1 MKKLS
6 DSKLLEIRFLVLIT
20 SILIISCG
28 KNNASRATGWDINSK
43 KGGFQYNIDYED
55 QETGP
60 GLVFI
65 EGGTFSKGQ
74 VQDDVLHDWNNTPNR
89 QHVMSFYI
97 DETEVTNIMYLE
109 YLDWIKAVFPQNEE
123 KYKRL
128 YEGALP
134 DTLVWRNQLGYV
146 EELTTNYL
154 RHPAYAEYPVV
165 GVNWIQAVQYLEWR
179 TDRVN
184 EYILEREAYVQKDV
198 RFTTEVENGQVDLNS
213 TFNTETYLRRPET
226 TYGGKIDSIAG
237 KKGIKNDTINVY
249 AGVDKGILLPAY
261 RLPTESE
268 WEYAALALV
277 GDREYNA
284 YRGKKKYPWSGEY
297 TRSQKRRTEG
307 DQLANFK
314 LGKGDYGG
322 IAGWSDDGAD
332 ITIQVKSYPPNDFGV
347 YDMAG
352 NVSEWVA
359 DVYRPIVDDEAS
371 DFNYYRGN
379 VYLKDV
385 IGEDGKAEI
394 ISPEELVYDT
404 LPTGKII
411 IKRLPGQ
418 LKKTEIDEEETFLRQ
433 NFSESDNR
441 NYRDGDIESTRL
453 FGQSQDEDL
462 AENKRPETTKMY
474 DAPTHPKVSTNE
486 DGQIVR
492 SKDKSG
498 SRTSLITDEVRVY
511 KGGSWKDRAYWLDPA
526 QRRYLPQYIATDHI
540 GFRGAMSRL
549 GSKSCLLYTSDAA
562 DE

>member
-1 MKKLS
+1 MKINHLIKNN
-6 DSKLLEIRFLVLIT
+6 LLLAFTIFFIY
-20 SILIISCG
+20 SCG
-28 KNNASRATGWDINSK
+28 KNNQSRGTGWSINSK
-43 KGGFQYNIDYED
+43 KGGFQYNTDFDE

-65 EGGTFSKGQ
+65 EGGTYTKGQ
-74 VQDDVLHDWNNTPNR
+74 VQDDVMHDWNNSPNQ

-109 YLDWIKAVFPQNEE
+109 YLDWIKAVFPQDQPQ
-123 KYKRL
+123 YKQL

-165 GVNWIQAVQYLEWR
+165 GVNWLQAVQFMEWR

-198 RFTTEVENGQVDLNS
+198 RYTTDFENGQVDANS

-237 KKGIKNDTINVY
+237 KRGIKNDTVNVY
-249 AGVDKGILLPAY
+249 AGIDKGLLLPSY

-284 YRGKKKYPWSGEY
+284 YRGKKKYPWSGET
-297 TRSQKRRTEG
+297 TRSEKRRTEG

-332 ITIQVKSYPPNDFGV
+332 ITIQVKSYP
-347 YDMAG
+347 
-352 NVSEWVA
+352 
-359 DVYRPIVDDEAS
+359 
-371 DFNYYRGN
+371 
-379 VYLKDV
+379 
-385 IGEDGKAEI
+385 
-394 ISPEELVYDT
+394 
-404 LPTGKII
+404 KII
-411 IKRLPGQ
+411 Q
-418 LKKTEIDEEETFLRQ
+418 Q
-433 NFSESDNR
+433 
-441 NYRDGDIESTRL
+441 
-453 FGQSQDEDL
+453 Q
-462 AENKRPETTKMY
+462 
-474 DAPTHPKVSTNE
+474 
-486 DGQIVR
+486 
-492 SKDKSG
+492 
-498 SRTSLITDEVRVY
+498 
-511 KGGSWKDRAYWLDPA
+511 
-526 QRRYLPQYIATDHI
+526 
-540 GFRGAMSRL
+540 
-549 GSKSCLLYTSDAA
+549 
-562 DE
+562 

>member
-1 MKKLS
+1 MKINHL
-6 DSKLLEIRFLVLIT
+6 INNNLVLFFAIFF
-20 SILIISCG
+20 IYSCG
-28 KNNASRATGWDINSK
+28 KNNQSRGTGWSINSK
-43 KGGFQYNIDYED
+43 KGGFQYNTDFDE

-65 EGGTFSKGQ
+65 EGGTYTKGQ
-74 VQDDVLHDWNNTPNR
+74 VQDDVMHDWNNSPNQ

-109 YLDWIKAVFPQNEE
+109 YLDWIKAVFPQDQPQ
-123 KYKRL
+123 YKQL

-165 GVNWIQAVQYLEWR
+165 GVNWLQAVQFMEWR

-198 RFTTEVENGQVDLNS
+198 RYTTDFENGQVDANS

-237 KKGIKNDTINVY
+237 KRGIKNDTVNVY
-249 AGVDKGILLPAY
+249 AGIDKGLLLPSY

-297 TRSQKRRTEG
+297 TRSEKRRTEG

-352 NVSEWVA
+352 NVAEWVL

-379 VYLKDV
+379 IYLKDA
-385 IGEDGKAEI
+385 IGEDGKAKI
-394 ISPEELVYDT
+394 VDADQLVYDT
-404 LPTGKII
+404 LPNGKVI
-411 IKRLPGQ
+411 IKKLPGQ
-418 LKKTEIDEEETFLRQ
+418 IEKIPIDEEETFLRQ
-433 NFSESDNR
+433 NFTESDNR
-441 NYRDGDIESTRL
+441 NYRDGDIESTRFFSR
-453 FGQSQDEDL
+453 FGGESEDDES
-462 AENKRPETTKMY
+462 NKRPESTAMY
-474 DAPTHPKVSTNE
+474 DAPTPTRSRDD
-486 DGQIVR
+486 DGKIIYN
-492 SKDKSG
+492 KDKSG
-498 SRTSLITDEVRVY
+498 KRTSLITDEVRVY

-526 QRRYLPQYIATDHI
+526 QRRYLPQYISTDHI
-540 GFRGAMSRL
+540 GFRGAMSRV
-549 GSKSCLLYTSDAA
+549 GSKSKSKKTARHKRKS
-562 DE
+562 

>member
-1 MKKLS
+1 MKINHLIKNYF
-6 DSKLLEIRFLVLIT
+6 LLAFAIFFT
-20 SILIISCG
+20 YSCG
-28 KNNASRATGWDINSK
+28 KNNQSRGTGWSINSK
-43 KGGFQYNIDYED
+43 KGGFQYNTDFDE

-65 EGGTFSKGQ
+65 EGGTYTKGQ
-74 VQDDVLHDWNNTPNR
+74 VQDDVMHDWNNSPNQ

-109 YLDWIKAVFPQNEE
+109 YLDWIKAVFPQDQPQ
-123 KYKRL
+123 YKQL

-165 GVNWIQAVQYLEWR
+165 GVNWLQAVQFMEWR

-198 RFTTEVENGQVDLNS
+198 RYTTDFENGQVDANS

-237 KKGIKNDTINVY
+237 KRGIKNDTVNVY
-249 AGVDKGILLPAY
+249 AGIDKGLLLPSY

-297 TRSQKRRTEG
+297 TRSEKRRTEG

-352 NVSEWVA
+352 NVAEWVL

-379 VYLKDV
+379 IYLKDA
-385 IGEDGKAEI
+385 IGEDGKAKI
-394 ISPEELVYDT
+394 VDADQLVYDT
-404 LPTGKII
+404 LPNGKVI
-411 IKRLPGQ
+411 IKKLPGQ
-418 LKKTEIDEEETFLRQ
+418 IEKIPIDEEETFLRQ
-433 NFSESDNR
+433 NFTESDNR
-441 NYRDGDIESTRL
+441 NYRDGDIESTRFFSR
-453 FGQSQDEDL
+453 FGGESEDDES
-462 AENKRPETTKMY
+462 NKRPESTAMY
-474 DAPTHPKVSTNE
+474 DAPTPTRSRDD
-486 DGQIVR
+486 DGKIIYN
-492 SKDKSG
+492 KDKSG
-498 SRTSLITDEVRVY
+498 KRTSLITDEVRVY

-526 QRRYLPQYIATDHI
+526 QRRYLPQYISTDHI
-540 GFRGAMSRL
+540 GFRGAMSRV
-549 GSKSCLLYTSDAA
+549 GSKSKSKKTARHKRKS
-562 DE
+562 